1 MNIFLGGNNMFSNS
15 NCASVPLVAN
25 IDGNGNNGGWADGGW
40 LWIIVVFALLF
51 GWGNGGFGGFGGNNG
66 GGYVATAATQAD
78 IQRGFDNSAVI
89 SKLDGISNGLC
100 DGFYA
105 MNNSMLTGFNGINTN
120 IMQTGYG
127 IQQAINA
134 DTVANMQNTNA
145 LQAQL
150 ANCCCETRE
159 AIQGVNYNMATN
171 TCALQNTMNNNTRDI
186 IDSQQAGT
194 RAILDYL
201 CTKENADLRDKVQ
214 KLELSAS
221 QDRQSALLTTAMTA
235 QAQQIVN
242 SVNPTA
248 IPAYVVPNPN
258 AYAYGYGCNTGW
270 VSTVKYHLML
280 VDLYT
285 TIYIKAD
292 DSDIDDIYHALLNPP
307 VYPSLGEYGDL
318 CKIEAV
324 DIVELKELDKPI
336 SAPLDTQSYIP
347 VNKGNFAGTIYGI
360 NNKYEIIK
368 GFRRFQK
375 VSCYLVDKGQE
386 VVSNLFDDDKPIIFI
401 D

>member
-1 MNIFLGGNNMFSNS
+1 MFNS

-25 IDGNGNNGGWADGGW
+25 IDGNNNNGWGGDGGW
-40 LWIIVVFALLF
+40 LWFIVVIFAIF
-51 GWGNGGFGGFGGNNG
+51 GGWGGDFGGFGGGTNG
-66 GGYVATAATQAD
+66 GVGSE
-78 IQRGFDNSAVI
+78 IQRGFDNQAVV
-89 SKLDGISNGLC
+89 SKLDGITNGLC

-201 CTKENADLRDKVQ
+201 CNEKISSLQAENNDLRRA
-214 KLELSAS
+214 AS
-221 QDRQSALLTTAMTA
+221 QDRQSALLTTAMSA
-235 QAQQIVN
+235 QTQQIIN
-242 SVNPTA
+242 AVNPTA

-258 AYAYGYGCNTGW
+258 AYAYGCGCNTG
-270 VSTVKYHLML
+270 
-280 VDLYT
+280 
-285 TIYIKAD
+285 
-292 DSDIDDIYHALLNPP
+292 
-307 VYPSLGEYGDL
+307 
-318 CKIEAV
+318 C
-324 DIVELKELDKPI
+324 
-336 SAPLDTQSYIP
+336 
-347 VNKGNFAGTIYGI
+347 
-360 NNKYEIIK
+360 
-368 GFRRFQK
+368 
-375 VSCYLVDKGQE
+375 SC
-386 VVSNLFDDDKPIIFI
+386 
-401 D
+401 